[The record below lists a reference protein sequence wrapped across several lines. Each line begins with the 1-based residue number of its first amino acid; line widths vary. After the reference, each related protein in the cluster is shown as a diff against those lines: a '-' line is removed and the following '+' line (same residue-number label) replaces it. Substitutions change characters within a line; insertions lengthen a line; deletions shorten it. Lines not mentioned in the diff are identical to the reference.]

1 MQLRE
6 SDVTSIL
13 VMRIRCL
20 LDTMVQ
26 QLQYYIDRF
35 AISLGEL
42 LSIIGG
48 SRSRLTFVR
57 IRSRAQFERT
67 IVQQISRDA
76 IVSIDR

>member
-13 VMRIRCL
+13 VM
-20 LDTMVQ
+20 VQ

-35 AISLGEL
+35 SISLGEL

-57 IRSRAQFERT
+57 IRSRAQFERSAAD
-67 IVQQISRDA
+67 IP
-76 IVSIDR
+76 